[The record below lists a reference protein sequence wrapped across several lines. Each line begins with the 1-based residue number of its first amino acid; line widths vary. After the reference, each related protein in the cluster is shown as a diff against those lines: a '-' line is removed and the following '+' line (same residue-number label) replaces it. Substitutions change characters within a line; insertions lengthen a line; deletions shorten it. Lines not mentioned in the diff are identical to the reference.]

1 VTTKGL
7 LPILLLAMSVAR
19 PAIADD
25 GPKPPEKPL
34 EKPADTDTD
43 EARRLFGVGV
53 DAVKRFQ
60 WADALTAFEK
70 SHALV
75 PNATTSL
82 NIGVSERSLGH
93 YVRSKRALGRAL
105 EEHRAAGGTVLSPS
119 SVADAEGYL
128 KEIDGLLARATVTVK
143 PEGSNIVV
151 DGRPLT
157 KEGRAFAAGIE
168 APGKGAPAP
177 AGKFD
182 LVLDPGNHVFV
193 LTRKGF
199 SDAVVNRTFAPGAT
213 LDLVL
218 ELDKLPATIK
228 VSAEVEGAI
237 VRVGRTD
244 VGPAPVDVL
253 RPAGTYPVTVS
264 KEGFVTY
271 ETTLTVK
278 AGEEAKIDAVLPKK
292 KLAVEEEWWF
302 WVSIAGAVGTAATIT
317 YFAVRPEPDPLPYDG
332 GNTGWVVPSVIRF

>member
-1 VTTKGL
+1 MKSR
-7 LPILLLAMSVAR
+7 LPLATVLLLVLFEQGAL
-19 PAIADD
+19 ADD
-25 GPKPPEKPL
+25 AS
-34 EKPADTDTD
+34 PAAPAPNAESPTD
-43 EARRLFGVGV
+43 EARRLFSVGV

-60 WADALTAFEK
+60 WAEALTAFEK

-82 NIGVSERSLGH
+82 NIGVSERALGH
-93 YVRSKRALGRAL
+93 YVRSKRALSRAL
-105 EEHRAAGGTVLSPS
+105 DENRTAGGSVLSAS

-143 PEGSNIVV
+143 PEGAAIVV

-157 KEGRAFAAGIE
+157 GDGAGFAAGI
-168 APGKGAPAP
+168 APAGKGSPAP
-177 AGKFD
+177 TGKFD

-199 SDAVVNRTFAPGAT
+199 SDAIVNRTFAPGST
-213 LDLVL
+213 QELLL
-218 ELDKLPATIK
+218 ELDRLPATIK
-228 VSAEVEGAI
+228 VNAEVEGAI

-244 VGPAPVDVL
+244 VGPVPVDVL
-253 RPAGTYPVTVS
+253 RPAGTYPITVS

-278 AGEEAKIDAVLPKK
+278 AGEEATIAAVLPKR

-302 WVSIAGAVGTAATIT
+302 WTSIAAAVGTAATIT
-317 YFAVRPEPDPLPYDG
+317 YFVVRPDPEPLPYDG
-332 GNTGWVVPSVIRF
+332 GNTGWVVGQSAIRF

>member
-1 VTTKGL
+1 MRTLTAILLVAALTPRDAVADDAPKTPVAPADDTTK
-7 LPILLLAMSVAR
+7 
-19 PAIADD
+19 
-25 GPKPPEKPL
+25 E
-34 EKPADTDTD
+34 

-53 DAVKRFQ
+53 DAVRSFQ
-60 WADALTAFEK
+60 WADALAAFEK
-70 SHALV
+70 SHAIV

-82 NIGVSERSLGH
+82 NIGVAERALGH
-93 YVRSKRALGRAL
+93 YVRAKRALGRAL
-105 EEHRAAGGTVLSPS
+105 DENRAGGGSVLSAS

-128 KEIDGLLARATVTVK
+128 KEIDGLLARAKVTVK
-143 PEGSNIVV
+143 PQGAAIVV
-151 DGRPLT
+151 DGRPLA
-157 KEGRAFAAGIE
+157 GDGSGYAAGIE
-168 APGKGAPAP
+168 PPGAGTTAP
-177 AGKFD
+177 AGTFD
-182 LVLDPGNHVFV
+182 LVLDPGNHVF
-193 LTRKGF
+193 LITRKGF
-199 SDAVVNRTFAPGAT
+199 SDAVVNRTFAPGST

-264 KEGFVTY
+264 KEGFVSY

-278 AGEEAKIDAVLPKK
+278 AGEEAKIAAVLPKK

-317 YFAVRPEPDPLPYDG
+317 YFAVRPEPDPVPYDG
-332 GNTGWVVPSVIRF
+332 GNTGWVVGPSAIRF